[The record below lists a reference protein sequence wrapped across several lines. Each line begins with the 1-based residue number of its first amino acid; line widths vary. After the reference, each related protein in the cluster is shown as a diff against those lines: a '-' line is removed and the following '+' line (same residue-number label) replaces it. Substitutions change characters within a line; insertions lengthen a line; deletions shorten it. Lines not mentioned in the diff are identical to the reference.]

1 MKEILPTYN
10 IKHFKKETL
19 NVDFY
24 ANYFIPHIKHH
35 HIVSEPHKH
44 DFYLIVLFTKGKGTH
59 EIDFNTYDIKP
70 GTVFLMRPGQMHH
83 WILSKDIDGYVFFH
97 TGIFYDKGYT
107 LSSILDYPF
116 FNSIHNPP
124 QVLLKKNAFEELQKI
139 FKTIVEEF
147 QENELLK
154 YEKIHSLISLVYIEL
169 SRHYLPATKIENETY
184 LLKLRKLEHYIDS
197 YFKIKKYPH
206 EYASLMNIS
215 EKHLNRICKECLNKT
230 TSELIAERIIIE
242 AKRLLIHKQT
252 SVSEI
257 ASFLGFDDNSYFAR
271 FFKKHCG
278 VTPIYFTKKY
288 KNENIRKNT

>member
-1 MKEILPTYN
+1 MVKKLLPIYN
-10 IKHFKKETL
+10 IKHFKEDTL
-19 NVDFY
+19 NTDFY

-35 HIVSEPHKH
+35 HIVAEPHKH
-44 DFYLIVLFTKGKGTH
+44 DFYLIVLFTKGSGTH

-83 WILSKDIDGYVFFH
+83 WVLSKDIDGFVFFH
-97 TGIFYDKGYT
+97 TGNFYDKGFT

-124 QVLLKKNAFEELQKI
+124 QVLLKKKAFEELQKT
-139 FKTIVEEF
+139 FKTIVEEY
-147 QENELLK
+147 QASELMK

-184 LLKLRKLEHYIDS
+184 LLKLRKLEHFIDV
-197 YFKIKKYPH
+197 YFKTKKYPH
-206 EYASLMNIS
+206 EYAGLMNIS

-242 AKRLLIHKQT
+242 AKRLLIHKQQ

-257 ASFLGFDDNSYFAR
+257 AANLGFDDNSYFSR
-271 FFKKHCG
+271 FFKKNCG
-278 VTPIYFTKKY
+278 ETPIHFLKKY
-288 KNENIRKNT
+288 QHESI

>member
-1 MKEILPTYN
+1 MKKALPIYN
-10 IKHFKKETL
+10 IKHFKEETL
-19 NVDFY
+19 NDDFY

-44 DFYLIVLFTKGKGTH
+44 DFYLIVLFTKGSGTH

-97 TGIFYDKGYT
+97 TGNFYDKGFT

-116 FNSIHNPP
+116 FSSTHNPP
-124 QVLLKKNAFEELQKI
+124 KVILKKKAFEELEKL
-139 FKTIVEEF
+139 FKLIVEEY
-147 QENELLK
+147 QLSELMK

-184 LLKLRKLEHYIDS
+184 LLKLRKLEHFIDV
-197 YFKIKKYPH
+197 YYKTKKYPY
-206 EYASLMNIS
+206 EYAGLMNIS

-230 TSELIAERIIIE
+230 TTELIAERIIVE
-242 AKRLLIHKQT
+242 AKRLLIHKQH

-257 ASFLGFDDNSYFAR
+257 ASLLGFEDNSYFAR

-278 VTPIYFTKKY
+278 ETPVHFLKTYTY
-288 KNENIRKNT
+288 ENFRKHT

>member
-1 MKEILPTYN
+1 MKKTLPIYN
-10 IKHFKKETL
+10 IKHFKEEAL
-19 NVDFY
+19 NTDFY

-44 DFYLIVLFTKGKGTH
+44 DFYLIVLFTKGGGTH
-59 EIDFNTYDIKP
+59 EIDFNTYEIKP

-97 TGIFYDKGYT
+97 SGNFYDKGFT

-116 FNSIHNPP
+116 FSSTHNPP
-124 QVLLKKNAFEELQKI
+124 KVILKKKAFEELEKL
-139 FKTIVEEF
+139 FKLIVEEY
-147 QENELLK
+147 QCNELMK
-154 YEKIHSLISLVYIEL
+154 YEKIHSLISLVYVEL

-184 LLKLRKLEHYIDS
+184 LLKLRKLEHFIDV
-197 YFKIKKYPH
+197 YYKTKKYPH
-206 EYASLMNIS
+206 EYAGLMNIS

-230 TSELIAERIIIE
+230 TTELIAERIIVE
-242 AKRLLIHKQT
+242 AKRLLIHKQH

-257 ASFLGFDDNSYFAR
+257 ASLLGFEDNSYFAR

-278 VTPIYFTKKY
+278 ETPIHFLKTYTY
-288 KNENIRKNT
+288 ENFRKHS

>member
-1 MKEILPTYN
+1 MKKNLPIYN
-10 IKHFKKETL
+10 IKHFKEDAL
-19 NVDFY
+19 NADFY

-44 DFYLIVLFTKGKGTH
+44 DFYLIVLFTKGSGTH

-97 TGIFYDKGYT
+97 TGNFYDKGFT

-116 FNSIHNPP
+116 FNSTHNPP
-124 QVLLKKNAFEELQKI
+124 KVTLKKKAFEELEKL
-139 FKTIVEEF
+139 FRLVVEEY
-147 QENELLK
+147 QLSELMK

-184 LLKLRKLEHYIDS
+184 LLKLRKLEHFIDV
-197 YFKIKKYPH
+197 YYKTKKYPH
-206 EYASLMNIS
+206 EYAGLMNIS

-230 TSELIAERIIIE
+230 TTQLIAERIIVE
-242 AKRLLIHKQT
+242 AKRLLIHKQH

-257 ASFLGFDDNSYFAR
+257 ASLLGFEDNSYFAR

-278 VTPIYFTKKY
+278 ETPIHFLKTHTY
-288 KNENIRKNT
+288 ENFRKHT

>member
-1 MKEILPTYN
+1 MKKALPIYN
-10 IKHFKKETL
+10 IKHFKEETL
-19 NVDFY
+19 NDDFY

-44 DFYLIVLFTKGKGTH
+44 DFYLIVLFTKGSGTH
-59 EIDFNTYDIKP
+59 EIDFNTYVIKP

-97 TGIFYDKGYT
+97 TGNFYDKGFT

-116 FNSIHNPP
+116 FSSTHNPP
-124 QVLLKKNAFEELQKI
+124 KVILGKKSFEELEKT
-139 FKTIVEEF
+139 FKLIVEEY
-147 QENELLK
+147 QSKELMK

-169 SRHYLPATKIENETY
+169 SRHYLPATKVENETY
-184 LLKLRKLEHYIDS
+184 LLKLRKLERFIDA
-197 YFKIKKYPH
+197 YFKTKKYPH
-206 EYASLMNIS
+206 EYAGLMNIS

-230 TSELIAERIIIE
+230 TTELIAERIIIE
-242 AKRLLIHKQT
+242 AKRLLIHKQH

-257 ASFLGFDDNSYFAR
+257 ASLLGFEDNSYFAR

-278 VTPIYFTKKY
+278 ETPIHFLKTYTY
-288 KNENIRKNT
+288 ENFRKHT